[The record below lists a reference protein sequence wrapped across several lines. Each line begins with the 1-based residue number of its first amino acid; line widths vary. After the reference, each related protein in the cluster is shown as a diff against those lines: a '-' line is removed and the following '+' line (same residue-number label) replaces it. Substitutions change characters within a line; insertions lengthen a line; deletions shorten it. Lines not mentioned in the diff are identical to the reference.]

1 MKWAVH
7 IFVYSSTN
15 TQLKQL
21 FEEFSDVSSGDLI
34 KLPPMR
40 DIDHEIKILENVTPP
55 SQQPFRMSQPEL
67 AELKR

>member
-1 MKWAVH
+1 
-7 IFVYSSTN
+7 
-15 TQLKQL
+15 
-21 FEEFSDVSSGDLI
+21 EEFSDVSSGDLI

-55 SQQPFRMSQPEL
+55 SQQPFRISQPEL